1 VEYTEYGVQYR
12 ACEVLEVDI
21 PTMRIRSNFY
31 IDRPE
36 RINTTD
42 GDHCQ
47 TCMFLSVYYY
57 ATQANKELDSK
68 MPPEDL
74 W

>member
-1 VEYTEYGVQYR
+1 MEYTEYGVQYR

-42 GDHCQ
+42 GGHCQ
-47 TCMFLSVYYY
+47 TCMFLSVYYH
-57 ATQANKELDSK
+57 ATQANKALDSK

>member
-1 VEYTEYGVQYR
+1 MEYTEYGVQYR
-12 ACEVLEVDI
+12 ACEILEVDI
-21 PTMRIRSNFY
+21 STMRIRSNFY

-36 RINTTD
+36 RINTKD
-42 GDHCQ
+42 GGHCD
-47 TCMFLSVYYY
+47 TCLFLSVYYH
-57 ATQANKELDSK
+57 ATQASKELNSK